1 MARSITGLSAS
12 IIAVMLVSGT
22 AFTPSPAKAE
32 KMSKAEKAVVHHV
45 KAECKAK
52 AAEQAK
58 GLGFVERW
66 KSYSD
71 CIHDYAKQHTELD
84 FSDFD

>member
-1 MARSITGLSAS
+1 MARLITGLSAG
-12 IIAVMLVSGT
+12 IIAVTLVSGT
-22 AFTPSPAKAE
+22 AFMPSLAKAE

-52 AAEQAK
+52 AAKQAK

-66 KSYSD
+66 KSYSE
-71 CIHDYAKQHTELD
+71 CIHDYAKQHTDMD